1 MSMPQIPEGKHRPT
15 MQQTMIDLLESVA
28 LEEIAISHILNAQ
41 GEKTQ
46 EVIKKYATCN
56 ISYEQL
62 QHGCSGTQDM
72 LHALIM
78 KEWLLYIKLRAVM
91 DLPLQGLE
99 GVDIAPDC
107 PMPPVV
113 RPIPPAPVCPDDA
126 TPQTAVPSATP
137 KPAVMPP
144 SVCAAYMHDVAVPS
158 AQSPSCENCVHRHI
172 CAQHRRESTGC
183 CPSCDSTPSA
193 L

>member
-15 MQQTMIDLLESVA
+15 LQQTVIDLLESVA

-56 ISYEQL
+56 ISYEQF

-91 DLPLQGLE
+91 DLPLQELAE
-99 GVDIAPDC
+99 APLPTPC
-107 PMPPVV
+107 APPSVHV
-113 RPIPPAPVCPDDA
+113 AREIEPC
-126 TPQTAVPSATP
+126 VPLAEAQP
-137 KPAVMPP
+137 KPAMAPMQAE
-144 SVCAAYMHDVAVPS
+144 VCAAYMHDVAVPS
-158 AQSPSCENCVHRHI
+158 VQSPGCENCVHRHI
-172 CAQHRRESTGC
+172 CAQHRHESTGC
-183 CPSCDSTPSA
+183 CPSCDSTPST